1 MATMVPPYSSVARV
15 HPGSLTCWA
24 KTSVGNGTKAMNIR
38 KATLIMANAWFE
50 RPMTVKSR
58 WCCTHMT
65 PIVRKL
71 TT

>member
-58 WCCTHMT
+58 
-65 PIVRKL
+65 
-71 TT
+71 